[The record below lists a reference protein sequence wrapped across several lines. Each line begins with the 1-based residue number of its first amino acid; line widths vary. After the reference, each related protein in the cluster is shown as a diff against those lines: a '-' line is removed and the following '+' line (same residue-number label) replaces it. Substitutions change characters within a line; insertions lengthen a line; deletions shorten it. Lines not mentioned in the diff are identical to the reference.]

1 MRLARTTAGWL
12 LALLLLIVIGIHVYA
27 QVFRWRAEHLLAELK
42 TLRVEATPATTVL
55 KLRREYAS
63 SVTDHGAC
71 SEDHCA
77 FWIELTEWKSLIL
90 LRSKHPW
97 SERPRYYLVGAL
109 RFFGLRLNYLMVNL
123 SVEKGKLRGMN
134 VWLIPMSY
142 GGNGFLSDFSIHA
155 RTVSNFRRSA
165 DMRRVYAH
173 PNLLVWKPDACTG
186 CSGAMSADFTWQA
199 SQEEVERALGFD
211 LSCITRFH
219 DCRTPEEF
227 LPTAAQ
233 LLKQDEAQRLAGL
246 RGKIPCD
253 KRMARILGRDSD
265 AVGLVRIKKVNTDGK
280 DRIVDYDLV
289 NVLKGKNLPVSTV
302 YYHPEQL
309 PDTSEA
315 GSDPLSRPLI
325 QVGTERIIFLS
336 EILGQPTPE
345 SNCAMMASSIQN
357 LNAALE
363 GIADDRIGHVGEE

>member
-1 MRLARTTAGWL
+1 
-12 LALLLLIVIGIHVYA
+12 
-27 QVFRWRAEHLLAELK
+27 
-42 TLRVEATPATTVL
+42 
-55 KLRREYAS
+55 
-63 SVTDHGAC
+63 
-71 SEDHCA
+71 
-77 FWIELTEWKSLIL
+77 
-90 LRSKHPW
+90 
-97 SERPRYYLVGAL
+97 
-109 RFFGLRLNYLMVNL
+109 
-123 SVEKGKLRGMN
+123 
-134 VWLIPMSY
+134 
-142 GGNGFLSDFSIHA
+142 
-155 RTVSNFRRSA
+155 
-165 DMRRVYAH
+165 
-173 PNLLVWKPDACTG
+173 
-186 CSGAMSADFTWQA
+186 
-199 SQEEVERALGFD
+199 
-211 LSCITRFH
+211 
-219 DCRTPEEF
+219 
-227 LPTAAQ
+227 
-233 LLKQDEAQRLAGL
+233 
-246 RGKIPCD
+246 
-253 KRMARILGRDSD
+253 MARILGRDSD